1 MLPLRLES
9 RAPALPPNRLARRL
23 APARQQGVAMVVVL
37 MLMLALMGI
46 VAFSAR
52 NATFGEASSRNQLDG
67 EIARQAAESA
77 MRDAERDL
85 LLSDGSVLQG
95 TAKCKR
101 EGARP
106 LESAIAGF
114 SATCVGGQCDKSL
127 NDYKTTSWVASSTNA
142 EPWWPTAKGG
152 LWGDPTTKPQ
162 TVNAASCAT
171 FTGGVPIGLYTG
183 APAVPR
189 RGHPAGVP
197 DRAVLPQRRPN
208 HLLPHHC
215 ARVRRLRSHAGGPA
229 VVLPALHDQV
239 IAGHVGS

>member
-1 MLPLRLES
+1 
-9 RAPALPPNRLARRL
+9 
-23 APARQQGVAMVVVL
+23 MVVVL

-52 NATFGEASSRNQLDG
+52 NANFGEISSRNQLDG

-101 EGARP
+101 EAARP
-106 LESAIAGF
+106 LESAISGF
-114 SATCVGGQCDKSL
+114 SATCVGGQCDKAL

-142 EPWWPTAKGG
+142 EPWWPTPKGG
-152 LWGDPTTKPQ
+152 MWGDPSTKPQ
-162 TVNAASCAT
+162 TVNDGACTT

-183 APAVPR
+183 APPIPGVAIQPEYLIEQFSRSGGRIVYYR
-189 RGHPAGVP
+189 ITARGFGVS
-197 DRAVLPQRRPN
+197 DRTQ
-208 HLLPHHC
+208 
-215 ARVRRLRSHAGGPA
+215 
-229 VVLPALHDQV
+229 VVLQSYFQPFT
-239 IAGHVGS
+239 IK

>member
-9 RAPALPPNRLARRL
+9 PAPALSPNRLVRRPR
-23 APARQQGVAMVVVL
+23 PARQQGVAMVVVL

-101 EGARP
+101 EAARP

-114 SATCVGGQCDKSL
+114 SATCVGGQCDKAL

-152 LWGDPTTKPQ
+152 LWGDPSTKPQ
-162 TVNAASCAT
+162 AVNAATCAT

-183 APAVPR
+183 APPVPGVAIQPEYLIEQFSR
-189 RGHPAGVP
+189 SGGRIIYYRITARGFGVS
-197 DRAVLPQRRPN
+197 DRTQ
-208 HLLPHHC
+208 
-215 ARVRRLRSHAGGPA
+215 
-229 VVLPALHDQV
+229 VVLQSYFQPFT
-239 IAGHVGS
+239 IK

>member
-52 NATFGEASSRNQLDG
+52 NANFGEISSRNQLDG

-183 APAVPR
+183 APAVPGVAIQPEYLIEQFSR
-189 RGHPAGVP
+189 SGGRIIYYRITARGFGVS
-197 DRAVLPQRRPN
+197 DRTQ
-208 HLLPHHC
+208 
-215 ARVRRLRSHAGGPA
+215 
-229 VVLPALHDQV
+229 VVLQSYFQPFT
-239 IAGHVGS
+239 IK